1 MPIRRRGGSG
11 GTALSENIVDAL
23 EGAASPAAGNPFATV
38 EDIPADL
45 SSDIKAALT
54 GAASPSAANPFAT
67 MADVGG
73 EDDKT
78 VKASSSDTTPGFLDA
93 KVDNVTIEVAE
104 DKLRLKSGGHTHPQ
118 SEVTDLVTALS
129 GKAST
134 AVATTSANGLMSST
148 DKTRL
153 DALELAALTIA
164 SIESY

>member
-11 GTALSENIVDAL
+11 GTALSENIVAAL
-23 EGAASPAAGNPFATV
+23 EGAASPAAGNPFATLGDV
-38 EDIPADL
+38 PEDL
-45 SSDIKAALT
+45 SADIKAALT

-67 MADVGG
+67 VAEAGG

-93 KVDNVTIEVAE
+93 KVDGASIEVSG
-104 DKLRLKSGGHTHPQ
+104 DKLRVNPTFL
-118 SEVTDLVTALS
+118 
-129 GKAST
+129 
-134 AVATTSANGLMSST
+134 ATTSAAGLMSAA
-148 DKTRL
+148 DKIRL